1 MAVARLVLG
10 GERIMTKLIAAV
22 VIALAIAF
30 LLFRPSGKNRIDGAS
45 ARQLV
50 KDGAVLLDVRT
61 PGEFAAGHLEGAINI
76 PVQDLGKRMTE
87 LKDKNKTV
95 VVYCRSGAR
104 SASAAATLES
114 AGYTTRD
121 LGPMSAW

>member
-1 MAVARLVLG
+1 
-10 GERIMTKLIAAV
+10 MTKLIVAV
-22 VIALAIAF
+22 VITLVLAF
-30 LLFRPSGKNRIDGAS
+30 FLFRPSSKNRVDGAQ
-45 ARQLV
+45 AKQLV

-61 PGEFAAGHLEGAINI
+61 PGEFASGHIDGAINI
-76 PVQDLGKRMTE
+76 PVQELGGRLGE

-104 SASAAATLES
+104 SASAAATLEA